1 MTNRCIQ
8 KIEPT
13 VRCELLKEHRK
24 VKKLEATVASLV
36 AVVKEQASQ
45 IHEVRAQVEVRGPLD
60 GD

>member
-1 MTNRCIQ
+1 M
-8 KIEPT
+8 
-13 VRCELLKEHRK
+13 RCELLKEHRK